1 MSLYFLYSILI
12 LTFIAVF
19 FIFFYLFRAAK
30 ILLFFDT
37 FVLFSSKLRLHF
49 IHFVD

>member
-1 MSLYFLYSILI
+1 MSLYFLYSILF

-19 FIFFYLFRAAK
+19 VIAFFYLFRAAK

-37 FVLFSSKLRLHF
+37 LVLFQLFFR
-49 IHFVD
+49 